1 MNAKRPT
8 ILVIVGITGDLSKRK
23 LLPAI
28 EAIARS
34 GYASDDM
41 RVVGVSR
48 NSIGADSVL
57 DGGDWLFLDEHL
69 EMFTMDLADPAAYG
83 ELGARLNAIE
93 AELGKSAQRLFYLS
107 IPPQFS
113 RPVVRLLGE
122 AGFGK
127 IPGSKLLLEKPFGV
141 DLESA
146 RELIDETTRYFDES
160 QIYRIDH
167 YLAKEMAQNIVVF
180 RQGNAL
186 FGHTWN
192 KDFIERIDIVASEK
206 IGIEGRGAFYEQ
218 TGALRDL
225 VQSHLL
231 QLAAL
236 ALMELPATNDLSV
249 VPRLRHQ
256 ALSLLRLSPTVTI
269 DDVAYRAQYSGY
281 RDEVDNPHS
290 TTETFVDVT
299 LESTALQWQGVPIR
313 ITTGKALQ
321 EKATQIR
328 IVYKKTHEHEA
339 NELII
344 SLQPNESVALT
355 VWSKVPGYDRKREKH
370 SLEFGM
376 KDHFDHLPEAYEQV
390 IVDAMNEDHELFA
403 SSDEVLESWRI
414 ISPIQRAW
422 EMQEIIESY
431 EPGADISSILKKPT
445 K

>member
-1 MNAKRPT
+1 MNSKRPT
-8 ILVIVGITGDLSKRK
+8 ILVIIGITGDLSKRK

-34 GYASDDM
+34 GYAPEHM
-41 RVVGVSR
+41 RVVGVTRSTT
-48 NSIGADSVL
+48 STDEVL
-57 DGGDWLFLDEHL
+57 GEGDWLFLSSHL
-69 EMFTMDLADPAAYG
+69 EMVSMNLADPTAYTALDDRLHSIESEFG
-83 ELGARLNAIE
+83 EP
-93 AELGKSAQRLFYLS
+93 AQRLFYLS

-113 RPVVRLLGE
+113 RPVVQLLGE
-122 AGFGK
+122 AGLGK
-127 IPGSKLLLEKPFGV
+127 NPSTKLLLEKPFGV

-146 RELIDETTRYFDES
+146 KELIDESTRYFSES

-167 YLAKEMAQNIVVF
+167 YLAKEMAQNILVF

-186 FGHTWN
+186 FRRTWN
-192 KDFIERIDIVASEK
+192 NEFIERIDIVASEK

-236 ALMELPATNDLSV
+236 ALMELPETDDLSV
-249 VPRLRHQ
+249 VPGLRRQ
-256 ALSLLRLSPTVTI
+256 ALAALRLSSDVPI
-269 DDVAYRAQYSGY
+269 DAIAHRAQYKGY
-281 RDEVDNPHS
+281 RDEIENDNS
-290 TTETFVDVT
+290 TTETFVDLT
-299 LESTALQWQGVPIR
+299 LESTAKQWQGVPIR
-313 ITTGKALQ
+313 ITTGKALK
-321 EKATQIR
+321 EKSTHIR
-328 IVYKKTHEHEA
+328 IVYQKAHEHEE

-344 SLQPNESVALT
+344 SLQPNESVTFT

-390 IVDAMNEDHELFA
+390 IVDAMNEDHALFA

-414 ISPIQRAW
+414 ISPVQEAWGMQDTIAVYIQGDDTS
-422 EMQEIIESY
+422 EV
-431 EPGADISSILKKPT
+431 LKKIQ

>member
-1 MNAKRPT
+1 MNSKRPT

-34 GYASDDM
+34 GYVPEHM
-41 RVVGVSR
+41 RVVGVTR
-48 NSIGADSVL
+48 GDMDRDDLLNSD
-57 DGGDWLFLDEHL
+57 DWPFLNSHL
-69 EMFTMDLADPAAYG
+69 EMLSMNLADPASYAVLD
-83 ELGARLNAIE
+83 ERLHAIE
-93 AELGKSAQRLFYLS
+93 SEFGKPAQRLFYLS

-113 RPVVRLLGE
+113 RPVVQLLGE

-127 IPGSKLLLEKPFGV
+127 TPSTKLLLEKPFGV

-146 RELIDETTRYFDES
+146 RELIAETSRYFSES

-167 YLAKEMAQNIVVF
+167 YLAKEMAQNILVF

-186 FGHTWN
+186 FRRTWN
-192 KDFIERIDIVASEK
+192 NEFIERIEITASEK
-206 IGIEGRGAFYEQ
+206 IGIEGRAAFYEQ

-236 ALMELPATNDLSV
+236 ALMDLPENDDLSA

-256 ALSLLRLSPTVTI
+256 ALAALQIPSS
-269 DDVAYRAQYSGY
+269 VAVDASAIRAQYAGY
-281 RDEVDNPHS
+281 KTEVGNDGS
-290 TTETFVDVT
+290 TTETFVNMT
-299 LESTALQWQGVPIR
+299 LQSTADAWRGVPIR
-313 ITTGKALQ
+313 ITTGKALAA
-321 EKATQIR
+321 KKTQIR
-328 IVYKKTHEHEA
+328 IVYKKSREHEA
-339 NELII
+339 NELTI
-344 SLQPNESVALT
+344 SLQPNESVAFT
-355 VWSKVPGYDRKREKH
+355 VWSKVPGYDRRRERH

-414 ISPIQRAW
+414 IAPIQAAW
-422 EMQEIIESY
+422 EMQ
-431 EPGADISSILKKPT
+431 DTISLYDQGDTELTVLKKLI